1 MSCFGFLIEKQHG
14 NRAAAKADWLKEAER
29 FAAIGLDL
37 IKTLNGEDHSDV
49 QLWKARVAD
58 PVQFFEKEQNEL

>member
-1 MSCFGFLIEKQHG
+1 MSCFGFLMEKRDEDR
-14 NRAAAKADWLKEAER
+14 RAEKAAWLKEAKR

-49 QLWKARVAD
+49 QPWKARVAD
-58 PVQFFEKEQNEL
+58 PVKFFEKEQNEL